1 MSRKIDDL
9 LLKRGRLIERIAG
22 QRTALRQDLVPVAQ
36 SLEAVDRGVAG
47 IQAGLAYVHR
57 HALAFSAAAGALL
70 LFRGKSAL
78 RWSARAFSLWKSWR
92 VVQVALSSLMNA
104 RAHR

>member
-22 QRTALRQDLVPVAQ
+22 QRAALRQDFVPVAQ
-36 SLEAVDRGVAG
+36 ALGTVDRGVAG
-47 IQAGLAYVHR
+47 VQAGLTYVHR

-70 LFRGKSAL
+70 LFRGKTAL

-92 VVQVALSSLMNA
+92 IVQAALSSIGT
-104 RAHR
+104 RVRP

>member
-1 MSRKIDDL
+1 MSRKIDEL

-22 QRTALRQDLVPVAQ
+22 QRAALRQDFVPVAQ
-36 SLEAVDRGVAG
+36 SLDTVDRGVAG

-57 HALAFSAAAGALL
+57 HALAFSSAAGVLL

-78 RWSARAFSLWKSWR
+78 RWSARVFSLWKSWR
-92 VVQVALSSLMNA
+92 VVQMVLSSLMNA
-104 RAHR
+104 RAHF

>member
-1 MSRKIDDL
+1 MSRKIDEL

-22 QRTALRQDLVPVAQ
+22 QRAALRQDFVPVAQ
-36 SLEAVDRGVAG
+36 SLDTVDRGVAG

-57 HALAFSAAAGALL
+57 HALAFSSAAEVLL

-78 RWSARAFSLWKSWR
+78 RWSARVFSLWKSWR
-92 VVQVALSSLMNA
+92 VVQMALSSLMNA
-104 RAHR
+104 RAHF

>member
-70 LFRGKSAL
+70 LFRGNQHYAGRHAPFRYGSPGAWC
-78 RWSARAFSLWKSWR
+78 RWLCPA
-92 VVQVALSSLMNA
+92 
-104 RAHR
+104 